1 MPALK
6 DPQYEKFASELAELK
21 APIEAYKLAGYAPH
35 RGNATRLARRPEVQA
50 RVTELLE
57 EAAEYADIRRVRVLV
72 EIDRVGRANL
82 ADFFERVVTGHD
94 EKGREQTEVR
104 LRDITTL
111 PRYLSA
117 AISSIEFDEEGRPKL
132 KLHDKNQANFTLL
145 KHLGGL
151 PEPERNDVQ
160 NIFALLSVEDQRV
173 VVAALEA
180 FSGGQIAASEPAQGE
195 SQPA

>member
-21 APIEAYKLAGYAPH
+21 APTEAYKLAGYAPH
-35 RGNATRLARRPEVQA
+35 RGNANRLSKRPEIRA
-50 RVTELLE
+50 RVAELLN
-57 EAAEYADIRRVRVLV
+57 EAAEYADIRRTRVLV

-82 ADFFERVVTGHD
+82 ADFYERVSLGKD
-94 EKGREQTEVR
+94 EAGNEQFEVR
-104 LRDITTL
+104 MRDITTL
-111 PRYLSA
+111 PRHLTA
-117 AISSIEFDEEGRPKL
+117 AIAGIEWDDAGRPKL

-151 PEPERNDVQ
+151 PEPERNDHT
-160 NIFALLSVEDQRV
+160 NIFNLLSVEDQRV

-180 FSGGQIAASEPAQGE
+180 LAGGQGSDSRALEDQ

>member
-50 RVTELLE
+50 RVNELLE
-57 EAAEYADIRRVRVLV
+57 EAAEFADIRRVRVLV

-82 ADFFERVVTGHD
+82 VDFFERVVTGQD
-94 EKGREQTEVR
+94 DKGRDKHEIR
-104 LRDITTL
+104 MRDITTL
-111 PRYLSA
+111 PRHLTA
-117 AISSIEFDEEGRPKL
+117 AIAAIEFDDLGRPKL
-132 KLHDKNQANFTLL
+132 KLHDKNAANFTLL

-151 PEPERNDVQ
+151 PEPERNDV
-160 NIFALLSVEDQRV
+160 NIFNLLSVEDQRV
-173 VVAALEA
+173 VVQALEA
-180 FSGGQIAASEPAQGE
+180 LSGGQGAVGGGTE
-195 SQPA
+195 SQSQSA

>member
-1 MPALK
+1 MAALK

-21 APIEAYKLAGYAPH
+21 APIEAYKLAGFVPH
-35 RGNATRLARRPEVQA
+35 RGNANRLARRPEIKA
-50 RVTELLE
+50 RVQQLLD

-82 ADFFERVVTGHD
+82 ADFYEKVSIGKDEVTGV
-94 EKGREQTEVR
+94 EKFEIR
-104 LRDITTL
+104 LKDITSL
-111 PRYLSA
+111 PRHLTA
-117 AISSIEFDEEGRPKL
+117 AISGLEWDEAGRPKL

-151 PEPERNDVQ
+151 PEAERNDV
-160 NIFALLSVEDQRV
+160 NIFNLLSVEDQRI

-180 FSGGQIAASEPAQGE
+180 QSGGQAAIGSAVEGEP
-195 SQPA
+195 QPA